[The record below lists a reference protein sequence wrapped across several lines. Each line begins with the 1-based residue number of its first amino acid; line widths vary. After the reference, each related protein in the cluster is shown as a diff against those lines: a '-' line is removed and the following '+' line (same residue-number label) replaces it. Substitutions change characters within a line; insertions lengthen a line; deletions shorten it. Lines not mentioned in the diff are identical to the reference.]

1 MAVLLFDID
10 GTLYHGDGVGR
21 RAVETTLAARVGRPV
36 DTSAVDFSGRTD
48 PQIFRAILSDTA
60 LVGDLDGDLPA
71 LIAEAIDAYHA
82 DMVVRL
88 PQSRTTAIPGAVE
101 AVRRFHAAGRP
112 VGLLTGN
119 LEPVAYLKVEAVGLD
134 RALFAFGAYGSDD
147 ESRDALP
154 AVAAERASA
163 VLGRTV
169 EARDLVV
176 VGDTPLDVAC
186 ARAAGAVAVAVTTGR
201 FSAAD
206 LAHADLVLDSL
217 DGLTEGAVERL
228 VRENA

>member
-10 GTLYHGDGVGR
+10 GTLYHGHGVGR
-21 RAVETTLAARVGRPV
+21 DGVETALASCLGRAV
-36 DTSAVDFSGRTD
+36 DTAGVDFSGRTD
-48 PQIFRAILSDTA
+48 PQIFRAILADTA
-60 LVGDLDGDLPA
+60 RVGPIDGHFPDVL
-71 LIAEAIDAYHA
+71 AEALDAYHA
-82 DMVVRL
+82 DMLVRL
-88 PQSRTTAIPGAVE
+88 PGAPATAIPGAAE
-101 AVRRFHAAGRP
+101 AVRRLHGSGVP
-112 VGLLTGN
+112 TGLLTGN
-119 LEPVAYLKVEAVGLD
+119 LEPLAYLKVEAVGLE
-134 RALFAFGAYGSDD
+134 RALFPFGAYGSDD

-163 VLGRTV
+163 VLGRPVATR
-169 EARDLVV
+169 ELVV

-217 DGLTEGAVERL
+217 DGLTEDVLGRL
-228 VRENA
+228 VPA